1 MLLKLNLN
9 KMRLAILLKLCI
21 TAAVLASC
29 STSDEA
35 NEAVTP
41 VSPEP
46 SPVTF
51 DVPQNYIFVNADG
64 ESTIS
69 FEGQTTRLNQGA
81 EILKDFFDFNAT
93 EASILSKLNEGQGF
107 SNAALNDTKRI
118 KNKIAEAVASS
129 ADQAEIR
136 ATFDGYIADQ
146 VEVLL
151 SQYASKDEVP
161 VASAGVVGKLESET
175 TSTRFVNAKGLEL
188 DQAFNKGLIG
198 AFTLDQII
206 NDYLTLTED
215 EGVQEDNDAGIK
227 AEGKPYTNAE
237 HFWDEA
243 YGYLYGASDEDVLGN
258 PNSRH
263 LDEVVDKFLYK
274 YVQRVNADADFEG
287 IADDIFQAFKTG
299 RAAIV
304 AKNYELSEAQ
314 ADIIR
319 EKLSEI
325 IGNRAVYYLRQGAN
339 KIRNSGVTA
348 INDGSAFHDW
358 SEGYGFIFSLQFTYN
373 TATGAPYF
381 TKDEV
386 DTYIAL
392 LEANNGFWSLA
403 DDLTSVDALAEII
416 ASRFDFTV
424 AQAESN
430 DAAQ

>member
-1 MLLKLNLN
+1 
-9 KMRLAILLKLCI
+9 MRLAILLKLSI

-29 STSDEA
+29 SSSDEA
-35 NEAVTP
+35 TEAVTP
-41 VSPEP
+41 TS
-46 SPVTF
+46 SPVAF
-51 DVPQNYIFVNADG
+51 DVPQNYTFVNAEG
-64 ESTIS
+64 ESTVS
-69 FEGQTTRLNQGA
+69 FGGQTTRLNQGA

-93 EASILSKLNEGQGF
+93 EESILSKLNEGQGF
-107 SNAALNDTKRI
+107 TDASLNDTKRI

-136 ATFDGYIADQ
+136 ATFDGYIAEH
-146 VEVLL
+146 VAVLL
-151 SQYASKDEVP
+151 SQYASEAEVP
-161 VASAGVVGKLESET
+161 IASAGVVGKLESET

-206 NDYLTLTED
+206 NDYLNLTEG

-227 AEGKPYTNAE
+227 AEGKPYTDIE

-243 YGYLYGASDEDVLGN
+243 YGYLYGASDADVLGN

-274 YVQRVNADADFEG
+274 YVQRVNGDVDFEG

-304 AKNYELSEAQ
+304 AKNYEDSEAQ

-325 IGNRAVYYLRQGAN
+325 IGNRSVYYLKQGAN

-348 INDGSAFHDW
+348 INDGTAFHDW

-373 TATGAPYF
+373 TATGEPYF

>member
-1 MLLKLNLN
+1 MKLTNFLKLS
-9 KMRLAILLKLCI
+9 I

-29 STSDEA
+29 SSSDEA
-35 NEAVTP
+35 TEAVTP
-41 VSPEP
+41 IP

-51 DVPQNYIFVNADG
+51 DVPQNYTFVNAEG
-64 ESTIS
+64 ESTVS
-69 FEGQTTRLNQGA
+69 FGGQTTRLNQGA

-93 EASILSKLNEGQGF
+93 EESILSKLNEGQGF
-107 SNAALNDTKRI
+107 TDASLNDTKRI

-136 ATFDGYIADQ
+136 ATFDGYIAEH
-146 VEVLL
+146 VAVLL
-151 SQYASKDEVP
+151 SQYASEAEVP
-161 VASAGVVGKLESET
+161 IASAGVAGKQVSET
-175 TSTRFVNAKGLEL
+175 TATRFVNAKGLEL

-206 NDYLTLTED
+206 NDYLNLTEG

-227 AEGKPYTNAE
+227 AEGKPYTDIE

-243 YGYLYGASDEDVLGN
+243 YGYLYGASDADVLGN

-274 YVQRVNADADFEG
+274 YVQRVNGDVDFEG

-304 AKNYELSEAQ
+304 AKNYEASEAQ

-325 IGNRAVYYLRQGAN
+325 IGNRSVYYLKQGAN

-373 TATGAPYF
+373 TATGEPYF

-386 DTYIAL
+386 TTYIAL

-403 DDLTSVDALAEII
+403 DDLTSVDALAETI

-424 AQAESN
+424 AQAQSS

>member
-1 MLLKLNLN
+1 
-9 KMRLAILLKLCI
+9 MRLAILLKLSI

-29 STSDEA
+29 SSSDEA
-35 NEAVTP
+35 TEAVTP
-41 VSPEP
+41 TP

-51 DVPQNYIFVNADG
+51 DVPQNYTFVNGEG
-64 ESTIS
+64 ESTVS
-69 FEGQTTRLNQGA
+69 FGGQTTRLNQGA

-93 EASILSKLNEGQGF
+93 EESILSKLNEGQGF
-107 SNAALNDTKRI
+107 TDASLNDTKRI

-136 ATFDGYIADQ
+136 ATFDGYIAEH
-146 VEVLL
+146 VAVLL
-151 SQYASKDEVP
+151 SQYASEAEVP
-161 VASAGVVGKLESET
+161 IASAGVVGKLESET

-206 NDYLTLTED
+206 NDYLNLTEG
-215 EGVQEDNDAGIK
+215 EGVQEDNDTGIK
-227 AEGKPYTNAE
+227 AEGKPYTDIE

-243 YGYLYGASDEDVLGN
+243 YGYLYGASDADVLGN

-274 YVQRVNADADFEG
+274 YVQRVNGDVDFEG

-304 AKNYELSEAQ
+304 AKNYEDSEAQ

-325 IGNRAVYYLRQGAN
+325 IGNRSVYYLKQGAN

-373 TATGAPYF
+373 TATGEPYF

-386 DTYIAL
+386 GVFIAL

-403 DDLTSVDALAEII
+403 DDLTSVDALAETI

-424 AQAESN
+424 AQAESS